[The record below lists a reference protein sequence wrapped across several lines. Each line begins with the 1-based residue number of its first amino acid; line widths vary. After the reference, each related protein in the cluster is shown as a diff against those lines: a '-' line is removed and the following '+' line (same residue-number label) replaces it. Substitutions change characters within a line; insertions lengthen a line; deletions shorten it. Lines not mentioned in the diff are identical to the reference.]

1 MSDVGVVIQNPL
13 SQTRMRL
20 ADKVVSLER
29 QPRYSHE
36 LVYLESPQMTKMTTD
51 ERDDLK
57 MWARLHVRG
66 GYEPLEEIE
75 EILLDY
81 AQDFR
86 SPLTDRDRQI
96 EVRNALIHAVSA
108 LIQDQESWPVL
119 TDFDRLQLAFDMLE
133 DEDIVARQ
141 HFTCCGTCGA
151 AEIGIEMDE
160 FQELSGREAKGYVFF
175 HQQDTEGAVESGS
188 LYISYGAADATASAE
203 ENVAIGQRMF
213 EILQSVGLKPVW
225 DGKINHRV
233 GLAIDWKRRWEGAS
247 PKPIK
252 RWFY

>member
-1 MSDVGVVIQNPL
+1 
-13 SQTRMRL
+13 
-20 ADKVVSLER
+20 
-29 QPRYSHE
+29 
-36 LVYLESPQMTKMTTD
+36 MTKMTTD

-108 LIQDQESWPVL
+108 LIQDQENWPVL

>member
-1 MSDVGVVIQNPL
+1 
-13 SQTRMRL
+13 
-20 ADKVVSLER
+20 
-29 QPRYSHE
+29 
-36 LVYLESPQMTKMTTD
+36 MTKMTTN

-86 SPLTDRDRQI
+86 SPLTERDRQV
-96 EVRNALIHAVSA
+96 EVRNALVHAVSM
-108 LIQDQESWPVL
+108 LVEEQNSWPVL
-119 TDFDRLQLAFDMLE
+119 TDFDRLSLAFDMLE

-151 AEIGIEMDE
+151 AEIGIEMDD
-160 FQELSGREAKGYVFF
+160 FQDLSGRAPKGYVFF
-175 HQQDTEGAVESGS
+175 HQQDTESAVESGS
-188 LYISYGAADATASAE
+188 LYISYGAADATASPE
-203 ENVAIGQRMF
+203 ENVAIGQR
-213 EILQSVGLKPVW
+213 LHDVLHSVGLKPVW

-233 GLAIDWKRRWEGAS
+233 GLAIDWKRRWEGAM
-247 PKPIK
+247 PKPIR

>member
-1 MSDVGVVIQNPL
+1 
-13 SQTRMRL
+13 
-20 ADKVVSLER
+20 
-29 QPRYSHE
+29 
-36 LVYLESPQMTKMTTD
+36 MTKMTTD

-86 SPLTDRDRQI
+86 SPLTERDRQI
-96 EVRNALIHAVSA
+96 EVRNALVHAVSA
-108 LIQDQESWPVL
+108 LVQDQETWPVL
-119 TDFDRLQLAFDMLE
+119 TDFDRLQLAFDRLE
-133 DEDIVARQ
+133 EEDVVARQ
-141 HFTCCGTCGA
+141 NFTCCGTCGA
-151 AEIGIEMDE
+151 AEIGVEMDDYE
-160 FQELSGREAKGYVFF
+160 EITGREARGYVFF
-175 HQQDTEGAVESGS
+175 HQQDTESAVESGS
-188 LYISYGAADATASAE
+188 LYISYGASDATAPTE
-203 ENVAIGQRMF
+203 ESVGVGQRLF
-213 EILQSVGLKPVW
+213 DILQSVGLKPIW

-233 GLAIDWKRRWEGAS
+233 GVAIDWKRRWEGAT

>member
-1 MSDVGVVIQNPL
+1 
-13 SQTRMRL
+13 MRL

-36 LVYLESPQMTKMTTD
+36 FVYDESPQMTKMTTD

-96 EVRNALIHAVSA
+96 EVRNALVHAVS
-108 LIQDQESWPVL
+108 LLVQEQESWPIL
-119 TDFDRLQLAFDMLE
+119 TDFDRLELAFDMLE

-151 AEIGIEMDE
+151 AEIGIEMDD
-160 FQELSGREAKGYVFF
+160 FQDLVRPGTERLCLLPPAGHRKRSRKRQSLHQLRRGRRHG
-175 HQQDTEGAVESGS
+175 
-188 LYISYGAADATASAE
+188 IS
-203 ENVAIGQRMF
+203 
-213 EILQSVGLKPVW
+213 
-225 DGKINHRV
+225 
-233 GLAIDWKRRWEGAS
+233 
-247 PKPIK
+247 
-252 RWFY
+252 

>member
-1 MSDVGVVIQNPL
+1 
-13 SQTRMRL
+13 
-20 ADKVVSLER
+20 
-29 QPRYSHE
+29 
-36 LVYLESPQMTKMTTD
+36 MTKMTTD

-57 MWARLHVRG
+57 MWARIHIRG
-66 GYEPLEEIE
+66 GYEPLEEVE

-81 AQDFR
+81 AQDFS

-96 EVRNALIHAVSA
+96 EVRNALVQAVSA
-108 LIQDQESWPVL
+108 LVQEQDSWPIL
-119 TDFDRLQLAFDMLE
+119 TDFDKLELAFDMLE

-151 AEIGIEMDE
+151 AEIGAEIEDFE
-160 FQELSGREAKGYVFF
+160 QAGRQAKGYVFF
-175 HQQDTEGAVESGS
+175 HQQDTESAVESGS
-188 LYISYGAADATASAE
+188 LYISYGAADAEATNEASIEVGRRLFDTLKA
-203 ENVAIGQRMF
+203 
-213 EILQSVGLKPVW
+213 VGLKPIW

-233 GLAIDWKRRWEGAS
+233 GLAIDWKRRWEGAM

>member
-1 MSDVGVVIQNPL
+1 MSL
-13 SQTRMRL
+13 LMS
-20 ADKVVSLER
+20 
-29 QPRYSHE
+29 
-36 LVYLESPQMTKMTTD
+36 KMTTD

-86 SPLTDRDRQI
+86 SPLSDRDRQI
-96 EVRNALIHAVSA
+96 EVRNALVQAVSA
-108 LIQDQESWPVL
+108 LVQEQEAWPVL

-133 DEDIVARQ
+133 DDDIVARQ

-151 AEIGIEMDE
+151 AEIGAEIDDFE
-160 FQELSGREAKGYVFF
+160 ELSGRTARGYVFF
-175 HQQDTEGAVESGS
+175 HQQDTESAVESGS
-188 LYISYGAADATASAE
+188 LYISYGASDATAPTE
-203 ENVAIGQRMF
+203 EALTIGQRLF
-213 EILQSVGLKPVW
+213 EVLQSVGLKPVW

-233 GLAIDWKRRWEGAS
+233 GLAIDWKRRWEGAT

>member
-1 MSDVGVVIQNPL
+1 
-13 SQTRMRL
+13 MRL
-20 ADKVVSLER
+20 ADKDVSLER

-36 LVYLESPQMTKMTTD
+36 FVYVEKPQMTKMTTD

-96 EVRNALIHAVSA
+96 EVRNALVHAVS
-108 LIQDQESWPVL
+108 LLVQEQESWPIL
-119 TDFDRLQLAFDMLE
+119 TDFDRLELAFDMLE

-151 AEIGIEMDE
+151 AEIGIEMDD
-160 FQELSGREAKGYVFF
+160 FQDLAGREPKGYVFF
-175 HQQDTEGAVESGS
+175 HQQDTESAVESGS
-188 LYISYGAADATASAE
+188 LYISYGAADATASPD
-203 ENVAIGQRMF
+203 ENIAIGQRLHDV
-213 EILQSVGLKPVW
+213 LQSVGLKPVW

-233 GLAIDWKRRWEGAS
+233 GLAIDWKRRWEGAT